1 MHLVKHVLLKSFL
14 SCEANPWR
22 GLPAALE
29 ERVKER
35 VREHELR
42 ANAAKEDAA
51 AAAVGG
57 LCTEARPQ
65 SRNKAAHDGSNRTK
79 TRQAAPDPAK
89 QPEKQPA
96 SRMPGEAPTPPGDE
110 AACPQHSP
118 AQAELPPQTAAEQSK
133 GQAPD
138 DEKLDAS
145 MAQPESTETQA
156 ALQRAQARKQKTA
169 RRKAAKNKGA
179 NLQTKSSVS
188 SSSSCKA
195 DSSSQETLQEPA
207 LAAARVPALAA
218 SAQAFTQPPKTHK
231 TLLRISSQGHTASQ
245 AAPENPHSLQQSTS
259 RSLQSAGSSSSS
271 AAPDAMLCG
280 PCLPDAPSGQP
291 AIARP
296 APVRLPGSCMVRAKA

>member
-1 MHLVKHVLLKSFL
+1 MNSGPMLQRKTQLQQQWEVRALKL
-14 SCEANPWR
+14 
-22 GLPAALE
+22 G
-29 ERVKER
+29 
-35 VREHELR
+35 LR
-42 ANAAKEDAA
+42 AGTRLLMMATT
-51 AAAVGG
+51 GPRQG
-57 LCTEARPQ
+57 RQHQILQ
-65 SRNKAAHDGSNRTK
+65 SSQRSSL
-79 TRQAAPDPAK
+79 QAACLLRLPLL
-89 QPEKQPA
+89 
-96 SRMPGEAPTPPGDE
+96 PGDE

-118 AQAELPPQTAAEQSK
+118 AQAELPPQTAAKQSK

-138 DEKLDAS
+138 EKLDAS
-145 MAQPESTETQA
+145 MEQPEYTESQA
-156 ALQRAQARKQKTA
+156 ALQRAQARKQKAA
-169 RRKAAKNKGA
+169 RRKAANNKGA
-179 NLQTKSSVS
+179 NLQTKSSAS

-195 DSSSQETLQEPA
+195 DSSSQKILQEPA

-218 SAQAFTQPPKTHK
+218 SAQPFTQPPKTHK

-245 AAPENPHSLQQSTS
+245 TAPESSHSLQQSTS